1 MLFGVAMLM
10 VGTAMVS
17 CASKVAS
24 LPTNGSMPV
33 DRPFTFEV
41 GSHCGVGQ
49 LGLPVDGRFWIT
61 DEAQGEPDWIPPE
74 WAATQKVGA
83 NLIAVTV
90 KLSTDR
96 GHLTATL
103 ADRAELWRPWRAYG
117 ALHLKLNGL
126 LPVREADAEVARC
139 RQAA

>member
-103 ADRAELWRPWRAYG
+103 ADRAVVYRP
-117 ALHLKLNGL
+117 
-126 LPVREADAEVARC
+126 VTTSDAVVECA
-139 RQAA
+139 